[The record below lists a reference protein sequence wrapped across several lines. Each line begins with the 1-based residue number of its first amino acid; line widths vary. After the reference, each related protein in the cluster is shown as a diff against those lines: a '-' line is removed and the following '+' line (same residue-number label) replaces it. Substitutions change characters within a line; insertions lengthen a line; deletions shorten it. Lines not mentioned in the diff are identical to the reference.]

1 MGLRITRE
9 QMENERMTEQF
20 LHERYIQYK
29 CKCACEQH
37 CGHSCLTE
45 DCDCT
50 ECNCKKCEDKDKNK
64 NIQKGYN

>member
-1 MGLRITRE
+1 MA
-9 QMENERMTEQF
+9 EQF

-50 ECNCKKCEDKDKNK
+50 ECNCKQCQDKDKNK

>member
-1 MGLRITRE
+1 MP
-9 QMENERMTEQF
+9 EQF

-29 CKCACEQH
+29 CKCGCEQH

-50 ECNCKKCEDKDKNK
+50 ECNCKQCQDKNK
-64 NIQKGYN
+64 NIEKGYN